1 MYQRLTETQNH
12 EKELRMEYSEDTKN
26 RLTKAIKY
34 FIKHGLFVFLV
45 GGEAS
50 VSTKMSQNLN
60 IKAFINNY
68 CSAHTY

>member
-34 FIKHGLFVFLV
+34 FIKHGLFVFF
-45 GGEAS
+45 GRRRKNEPEFKYKS
-50 VSTKMSQNLN
+50 IHK
-60 IKAFINNY
+60 
-68 CSAHTY
+68 